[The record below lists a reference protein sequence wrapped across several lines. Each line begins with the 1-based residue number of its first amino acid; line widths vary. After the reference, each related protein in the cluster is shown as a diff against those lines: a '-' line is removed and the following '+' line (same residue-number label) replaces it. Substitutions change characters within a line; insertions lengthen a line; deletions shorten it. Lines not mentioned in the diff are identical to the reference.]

1 MFVTQLT
8 VTQRREERTT
18 CFSAKQTS
26 WSPSSLYRWNPQN
39 NRQTRKKSED
49 RERISIFCFS
59 VIISMTLTKLKIK
72 RTKTRAKYALS
83 SIYLVFI
90 QRVYFLC
97 VLTRHCLLDCL
108 CLFFV
113 LLGLEGISL
122 SCFSFQEL
130 SEIEMAKLCCVLDVQ
145 GAAKKSRRHV
155 CFNRFLQIIQ

>member
-8 VTQRREERTT
+8 ATQRKEERTT

-26 WSPSSLYRWNPQN
+26 WSPSSLDRWKPQN
-39 NRQTRKKSED
+39 NRHTRKKSED
-49 RERISIFCFS
+49 REMIFIFCFL
-59 VIISMTLTKLKIK
+59 VHISMTKLKIK

-130 SEIEMAKLCCVLDVQ
+130 SEIEIAKLCCVLDVQ

>member
-26 WSPSSLYRWNPQN
+26 WSPSSLDRWNPQN

-59 VIISMTLTKLKIK
+59 MPISMTTLKIK

-83 SIYLVFI
+83 KIFGLY
-90 QRVYFLC
+90 
-97 VLTRHCLLDCL
+97 TA
-108 CLFFV
+108 CLFP
-113 LLGLEGISL
+113 
-122 SCFSFQEL
+122 
-130 SEIEMAKLCCVLDVQ
+130 
-145 GAAKKSRRHV
+145 V
-155 CFNRFLQIIQ
+155 CFDKTLFIGLSLLVLCASWTGRNFVILFLFSRTLGN

>member
-8 VTQRREERTT
+8 VSQRREERTT

-26 WSPSSLYRWNPQN
+26 WSPSSLDRWNPQN

-59 VIISMTLTKLKIK
+59 VHISMTKLKIK

-122 SCFSFQEL
+122 SCFSFKEL
-130 SEIEMAKLCCVLDVQ
+130 SEIEIIKLCCVLDVQ
-145 GAAKKSRRHV
+145 GAAKKRTHHF

>member
-26 WSPSSLYRWNPQN
+26 WSPSSLDRWNPQN
-39 NRQTRKKSED
+39 NRQKRKKSED
-49 RERISIFCFS
+49 RER
-59 VIISMTLTKLKIK
+59 LKQNMLFPK
-72 RTKTRAKYALS
+72 
-83 SIYLVFI
+83 YLVVI
-90 QRVYFLC
+90 QRACSLC

-122 SCFSFQEL
+122 SCFSFREL
-130 SEIEMAKLCCVLDVQ
+130 SEIEIAKLCCVLDVQ
-145 GAAKKSRRHV
+145 GAAKKRRRHFG
-155 CFNRFLQIIQ
+155 FNRFLQIIQ